1 MRNFV
6 QPLQSTRCAHCDGE
20 LRFKLSEPGDPGL
33 DLDVQI
39 FVCAKC
45 GREHSR
51 TVVHDRYAAHS
62 ARNISPGTQERAGGA
77 RLA

>member
-62 ARNISPGTQERAGGA
+62 ACGIPAATTEHAGRG